1 MTAVDLRP
9 TTHAPGPTPPSGSLP
24 RLLPGTGG
32 PSFDDHLRRWGPLE
46 APVGQDE
53 LERSGLRGR
62 GGAGFPTAVK
72 VAAVRAAAGRRRRR
86 PVVVANATEGEPASA
101 KDATLLVR
109 NPHLVLD
116 GIAATVRSLGADRAV
131 LCIAEGASAPAAAAE
146 RALAERRPVDTV
158 AVDVVRTPD
167 RYLAGE
173 ESALVNWL
181 TSRRALPTLTPPR
194 PSDRGVDGR
203 PTLVE
208 NVETLADMAL
218 IARFG
223 SAWWRGLGT
232 DEEPGSML
240 VTVTGGVERPGV
252 YEVALGSELGWL
264 LSAAGAGPA
273 AGVLVGGYFGTWL
286 TPGQLAGTALS
297 RASLGRLGA
306 SPGCGVV
313 AVVPA
318 SGCPLAETARVADWL
333 AGQSAGQCG
342 PCANGLPAIA
352 GALRELVDGDP
363 SGLAAAR
370 VHRWSAMVRGRGACK
385 LPDGAVGLVLSA
397 LDAFGPHL
405 EEHRVHGPCPGTAQA
420 PVLPVPARRGW
431 RS

>member
-1 MTAVDLRP
+1 
-9 TTHAPGPTPPSGSLP
+9 
-24 RLLPGTGG
+24 
-32 PSFDDHLRRWGPLE
+32 
-46 APVGQDE
+46 
-53 LERSGLRGR
+53 
-62 GGAGFPTAVK
+62 
-72 VAAVRAAAGRRRRR
+72 
-86 PVVVANATEGEPASA
+86 
-101 KDATLLVR
+101 
-109 NPHLVLD
+109 
-116 GIAATVRSLGADRAV
+116 
-131 LCIAEGASAPAAAAE
+131 
-146 RALAERRPVDTV
+146 
-158 AVDVVRTPD
+158 
-167 RYLAGE
+167 
-173 ESALVNWL
+173 
-181 TSRRALPTLTPPR
+181 
-194 PSDRGVDGR
+194 
-203 PTLVE
+203 
-208 NVETLADMAL
+208 
-218 IARFG
+218 
-223 SAWWRGLGT
+223 
-232 DEEPGSML
+232 ML
-240 VTVTGGVERPGV
+240 VTLTGGVARTGV
-252 YEVALGSELGWL
+252 YEVAFGTELGWL
-264 LSAAGAGPA
+264 LSAAGSGPA

-286 TPGQLAGTALS
+286 TPGQLDGTALS

-313 AVVPA
+313 AVVPL